1 MSYSATA
8 SRRILAINNT
18 GSTKRKVRGVTKG
31 LSVQKKRQSSAK
43 LDVVIHPTRNRIVGD
58 NAKDF
63 KTEACVIVKQ
73 YAHVQYKC
81 WKDIPMDIK
90 RKMLSGMKQKFNLA
104 DDLKVTQV
112 VFQQLNRQYRSYR
125 HKLHLHYL
133 QNKGKSDNPPS
144 GVNLED
150 WKTCIEYFESDAF
163 KKMSDRNKENRKKLQ
178 MNHACGTK
186 SIAQF
191 CYEER
196 DNETGEEP
204 SRTTAW
210 RLSRYSNAKK
220 GWIDEASK
228 EVYDNLMKLQT
239 ENIEDEEGP
248 MLEDEAF
255 VKVLGEEKSSRLC
268 GCGDGLKPP
277 SKRGERINLDLQK
290 ENEELKKKNEELA
303 SRFESLEAQINNQ
316 QVNIQSQVEE
326 LLRAQLPAIIQGLNQ
341 SQVPHSK

>member
-1 MSYSATA
+1 
-8 SRRILAINNT
+8 
-18 GSTKRKVRGVTKG
+18 
-31 LSVQKKRQSSAK
+31 
-43 LDVVIHPTRNRIVGD
+43 
-58 NAKDF
+58 
-63 KTEACVIVKQ
+63 
-73 YAHVQYKC
+73 
-81 WKDIPMDIK
+81 
-90 RKMLSGMKQKFNLA
+90 
-104 DDLKVTQV
+104 
-112 VFQQLNRQYRSYR
+112 
-125 HKLHLHYL
+125 
-133 QNKGKSDNPPS
+133 
-144 GVNLED
+144 
-150 WKTCIEYFESDAF
+150 
-163 KKMSDRNKENRKKLQ
+163 

-248 MLEDEAF
+248 MSEDEAF
-255 VKVLGEEKSSRLC
+255 VKVLGEEKSSRLR

-277 SKRGERINLDLQK
+277 SKRGERINLDLQN

-303 SRFESLEAQINNQ
+303 SQFESLQAQINNH

-326 LLRAQLPAIIQGLNQ
+326 LLRAQLPAIIQSLNQ